1 MSTHDRV
8 AGAGPSADG
17 PSADGPSTG
26 WARPLAGDGPRP
38 LAGYRVLSLAEQY
51 PGPFATLLL
60 ADLGADVVQVERPGG
75 GDPSRR
81 YPAFHAA
88 LNRGKRSAALDLKDP
103 GGVAALRTLAGRAD
117 VLLEG
122 FRPGVMGRLG
132 LGADR
137 LTAENPGLVYVS
149 VSGFGQTGPYRD
161 RPAHD
166 LSYQAMTGLLDSAA
180 AMRDA
185 PPVLSLAD
193 LTSGLF
199 AAIAALTGL
208 AGRAGNGGRGGRYD
222 VSMFDSLVS
231 LMTTNLVPAANAA
244 AVETLGQDPGYGC
257 YPTADGRWLALS
269 IAFED
274 HFWRHLCAVLD
285 LPGYAELDG
294 TQRVERRIELRA
306 AIAAV
311 LGRRTLAEWEPEL
324 SAAGV
329 PFGAVRTPEE
339 LLGDPHLH
347 ARGMLARV
355 NDEIH
360 LRQPLVIDG
369 HAPGPRSGCPAL
381 GEHTEAVLTEAGIDR
396 GRIAALLRSG
406 TAAAP
411 TPEPA
416 PVR

>member
-1 MSTHDRV
+1 MTAHSDP
-8 AGAGPSADG
+8 A
-17 PSADGPSTG
+17 
-26 WARPLAGDGPRP
+26 PRP

-60 ADLGADVVQVERPGG
+60 SDLGADVVQVERPAG
-75 GDPSRR
+75 GDPARR

-103 GGVAALRTLAGRAD
+103 GGVDAVRTLAARAD

-132 LGADR
+132 LDADH

-166 LSYQAMTGLLDSAA
+166 LSYQAMTGLLGPDVT
-180 AMRDA
+180 DA
-185 PPVLSLAD
+185 LPVLSLAD

-231 LMTTNLVPAANAA
+231 LMTTHLVPAANGAA
-244 AVETLGQDPGYGC
+244 PETLGDDPGYGC

-274 HFWRHLCAVLD
+274 HFWRALCGVLD
-285 LPGYAELDG
+285 LPGYADVDG
-294 TQRVERRIELRA
+294 VRRVERRVELRA
-306 AIAAV
+306 AVASA
-311 LGRRTLAEWEPEL
+311 LGARALADWEPEL
-324 SAAGV
+324 TAAGV
-329 PFGAVRTPEE
+329 PFGAVRAPRE
-339 LLGDPHLH
+339 LLDDPHLG
-347 ARGMLARV
+347 ARGMLTRV

-369 HAPGPRSGCPAL
+369 RAPGPRSGCPGL
-381 GEHTEAVLTEAGIDR
+381 GEHTEAVLVEAGLGGDR
-396 GRIAALLRSG
+396 IRALLESGAAL
-406 TAAAP
+406 APIPAP
-411 TPEPA
+411 TPSPA
-416 PVR
+416 PAAAR